1 MPFKSAR
8 GRNPAFSEPMP
19 AVMFVGFVFDLDSRR
34 KTSKSKSNTTFHVP
48 IGYSHFHILTF
59 RTGVIYVASQIYH
72 LYQSRTIFSVSG
84 GSSTGI
90 GSKMCLRGN
99 YSVFCYFGSSNSD
112 SRRGIGHHRRLC
124 HISPTSRGL
133 MTPLLNLKKIKENL
147 CLWQCVHASFDLC
160 NLTGIDEF
168 PEPISYRRWISI
180 NRCDKFSR
188 LFLSI
193 SKSREDLL
201 TERHT

>member
-1 MPFKSAR
+1 
-8 GRNPAFSEPMP
+8 
-19 AVMFVGFVFDLDSRR
+19 MFVGFVSDLDSRIIL
-34 KTSKSKSNTTFHVP
+34 SKSKSNTTFHVP

-112 SRRGIGHHRRLC
+112 SRWGIGRHRRLC

-133 MTPLLNLKKIKENL
+133 MTPLLNLKEIKENL
-147 CLWQCVHASFDLC
+147 CLWQCIHRPFDLY
-160 NLTGIDEF
+160 NLPGIDEL
-168 PEPISYRRWISI
+168 PELIFYCRWIAI
-180 NRCDKFSR
+180 NCCDEFSR
-188 LFLSI
+188 FHFTI

-201 TERHT
+201 PEWHT